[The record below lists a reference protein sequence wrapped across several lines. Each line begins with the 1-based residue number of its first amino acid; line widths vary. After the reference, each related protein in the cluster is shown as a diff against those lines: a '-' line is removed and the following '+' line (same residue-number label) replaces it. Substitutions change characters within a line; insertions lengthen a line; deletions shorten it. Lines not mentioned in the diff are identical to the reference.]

1 MSCVWSTLYPLDWLV
16 HSLRTESTT
25 SLFCLLW
32 LNSTS
37 KSNLR
42 GKEFISTYTCSSL
55 WREIRAGTFRQE
67 LKQKSLKNDINLFPR
82 FIFSYTFYTYQNY
95 LARSSTSYTQPDLS
109 NQWINQEFS
118 PKLAQ
123 RPICWRRFLNWGF
136 LDNSSCVELTN
147 QPRQKLNTATFFS
160 HSLRVQGGS
169 HAKLHLLPSLRKP
182 VRSGLI
188 APRLM

>member
-32 LNSTS
+32 LNSTN

-67 LKQKSLKNDINLFPR
+67 LKQKSLKNDIDLFPR

-123 RPICWRRFLNWGF
+123 RPICWRRLTEVSLITLIVLSWQ
-136 LDNSSCVELTN
+136 TN
-147 QPRQKLNTATFFS
+147 QGRSSIQQLSFLT
-160 HSLRVQGGS
+160 HSESKVGHMRNS
-169 HAKLHLLPSLRKP
+169 TCYLHSENLFDP
-182 VRSGLI
+182 GW
-188 APRLM
+188 